1 MTRRGRR
8 MMMVEGGR
16 CLMVGWH
23 WMVVMGWQVRGASVM
38 GRGAAMSWR
47 TSRVSGGPGPMR
59 GRPSPMARGAVGGG
73 AAMCRGRV
81 RVQAA
86 VV

>member
-8 MMMVEGGR
+8 VMMVEGGR
-16 CLMVGWH
+16 CLVVGWH
-23 WMVVMGWQVRGASVM
+23 WMVVMGWYVRGASVM

-47 TSRVSGGPGPMR
+47 TSGVSGGPGPMCR
-59 GRPSPMARGAVGGG
+59 GPSPMARGAVGGG